1 MKKLSIIIPAYNEE
15 RSISQILGKI
25 HQTRLIGETEKEILI
40 IDDGS
45 KDSTAEKCRQFMQ
58 AHPDLDIHYH
68 LQPFNQGKGAALR
81 TGIALATGDWIIIRM
96 QTWNMTPK
104 IIILYYSG
112 DRKQCQSSLWFPFP
126 ETFEQTFLPAFLFRR
141 EISHFCHESLI
152 RPTSDRRTDLL

>member
-81 TGIALATGDWIIIRM
+81 TGIALVLRLQHFWLAAQNTNSCRQVVSRFDFRFN
-96 QTWNMTPK
+96 QTAEK
-104 IIILYYSG
+104 
-112 DRKQCQSSLWFPFP
+112 R
-126 ETFEQTFLPAFLFRR
+126 
-141 EISHFCHESLI
+141 
-152 RPTSDRRTDLL
+152 

>member
-1 MKKLSIIIPAYNEE
+1 M
-15 RSISQILGKI
+15 
-25 HQTRLIGETEKEILI
+25 IGETEKEILI

-81 TGIALATGDWIIIRM
+81 TGIALATGDWIII
-96 QTWNMTPK
+96 
-104 IIILYYSG
+104 
-112 DRKQCQSSLWFPFP
+112 LWFPFP